1 MSNMM
6 SVISVM
12 LAFRWPKP
20 TTGGRQAISS
30 RGELFK
36 AAWHLR
42 MIGGLTCN
50 ITGGFRSGS
59 VIFKQN
65 HLHLQPETIETGVLR
80 SSKIQKRIKSLISSP
95 KQHGLQLGRQGY
107 QLAWRVTN
115 DDSAGSDKHAAS
127 EAWFTNEVLV
137 SGGSVKSW
145 CYHRKFSKVKVSR
158 AGCNS
163 WLIYV

>member
-6 SVISVM
+6 LVISVM

-50 ITGGFRSGS
+50 ITGGEVRFC
-59 VIFKQN
+59 
-65 HLHLQPETIETGVLR
+65 HLQTPNLQSETIETG
-80 SSKIQKRIKSLISSP
+80 SPIIQDSKKRIKSLISSP
-95 KQHGLQLGRQGY
+95 KQHGLQLGRQGNR
-107 QLAWRVTN
+107 LAWRVTN

-127 EAWFTNEVLV
+127 EAWFTDGVLV

-145 CYHRKFSKVKVSR
+145 CYHGKCSNVKVPR
-158 AGCNS
+158 ARNS
-163 WLIYV
+163 WL